1 MNKHLIIVI
10 IAFISLIMGLC
21 GCVEQGENL
30 LLNSGFEEGS
40 NDIPTSWFKA
50 IVPADNLT
58 MLWDDTVV
66 YNGSR
71 SVGIINYHD
80 YINDTC
86 NNWAQEIE
94 DLPIGRTIEI
104 SGWIKTINSED
115 VGMIIQCLDE
125 EYNFVGANSTE
136 TFNPINGTNDWN
148 FYKSSV
154 FVPLKTNKIIVR
166 LFLCG
171 TGEAWFDDVKLIVK

>member
-1 MNKHLIIVI
+1 MNKHLIII
-10 IAFISLIMGLC
+10 IISFISLNIGIC
-21 GCVEQGENL
+21 GCVKQGENL
-30 LLNSGFEEGS
+30 LLNSGFEEGN
-40 NDIPTSWFKA
+40 NDIPSSWFKA

-58 MLWDDTVV
+58 MLWDDTVF
-66 YNGSR
+66 YNGSK
-71 SVGIINYHD
+71 SVGIINYHN

-86 NNWAQEIE
+86 NNWAQEIDE
-94 DLPIGRTIEI
+94 LLIGRTIEI
-104 SGWIKTINSED
+104 SGWIKTNNSDD

-125 EYNFVGANSTE
+125 ENNFVRANSTE
-136 TFNPINGTNDWN
+136 TYNPINGTIDWD

-154 FVPLKTNKIIVR
+154 FVPLKTKKIIVR